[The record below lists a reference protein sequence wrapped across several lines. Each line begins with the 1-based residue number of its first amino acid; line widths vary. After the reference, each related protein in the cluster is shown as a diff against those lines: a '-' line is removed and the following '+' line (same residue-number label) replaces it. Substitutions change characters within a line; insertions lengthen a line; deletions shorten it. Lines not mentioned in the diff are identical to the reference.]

1 MTKSKPMRPSQNCV
15 AQPSP
20 FLASPTA
27 DLQSFPL
34 PEQGHQTRPISAL
47 THNAVFSKYVLF
59 NFISESPDSFQ
70 MHDSFNSTYLVA
82 IQAIFRYNIDS

>member
-1 MTKSKPMRPSQNCV
+1 MIKSKPMRPSKNCV

-27 DLQSFPL
+27 NLQSFPL
-34 PEQGHQTRPISAL
+34 QEQGHQTRPISAL

-59 NFISESPDSFQ
+59 NFVSESPDSFQ
-70 MHDSFNSTYLVA
+70 MRDSFNLTYLVA
-82 IQAIFRYNIDS
+82 I